1 MTGPLVV
8 CSLEAW
14 DDVWR
19 RNQFLVAGLLAR
31 DPDLEILFVEPSRDP
46 LHDAVS
52 RRRPGRGK
60 GLRSVDGVGDGRLR
74 LLQLTKWVPRVVGPA
89 ADALLRYDLR
99 RRIAALGWKEPTLWV
114 NDPGWAGLVTE
125 TGWPAMY
132 DITDD
137 WLRAQRSPREHER
150 LVRNEEALMRTC
162 REVVV
167 CSRAL
172 AQTKGTVRPV
182 RLVPNAVDVDR
193 FRRPSARPA
202 DLPAGA
208 TAVYVGTLHE
218 DRLDVDLV
226 ARTGAALAAG
236 RAGTLVLVG
245 PDALSTFNSA
255 RLRAQPG
262 VRVLGPRPNAVV
274 PAYLQHADVLVVPHV
289 VDDFTDSLDPIKLY
303 EYRAVGRPVVSTPVA
318 GFRSAAGPGVD
329 LRDGEGFVDA
339 TLKALTGPRHASVV
353 AEVPDWS
360 TRVVALAAVLE
371 GVDRAVTPR
380 LG

>member
-1 MTGPLVV
+1 MTRPLVV

-14 DDVWR
+14 DEVWR
-19 RNQFLVAGLLAR
+19 RNQFLVAGLLAG
-31 DPDLEILFVEPSRDP
+31 DPDLEVLFVEPSRDP

-52 RRRPGRGK
+52 RRRAGRGR
-60 GLRSVDGVGDGRLR
+60 GLRTVRDVGDGRLR
-74 LLQLTKWVPRVVGPA
+74 LLELTKWVPRVAGPA
-89 ADALLRYDLR
+89 ADGLLRRDLR
-99 RRIAALGWKEPTLWV
+99 RRVAALGWTAPTLWV

-132 DITDD
+132 DVTDD
-137 WLRAQRSPREHER
+137 WLEAVRSRREHER
-150 LVRNEEALMRTC
+150 LVRNEAVLMRHC

-167 CSRAL
+167 CSPALERA
-172 AQTKGTVRPV
+172 KGAVRPV

-193 FRRPSARPA
+193 FRAPTVRPG
-202 DLPAGA
+202 DLPEGP

-226 ARTGAALAAG
+226 ARTGAALAAVG
-236 RAGTLVLVG
+236 AGTLVLVG
-245 PDALSTFNSA
+245 PDALSASNSA

-262 VRVLGPRPNAVV
+262 VRVLGPRANAAV

-318 GFRSAAGPGVD
+318 GFRSVGGGGLL

-339 TLKALTGPRHASVV
+339 IRTALVGVRVASVV
-353 AEVPDWS
+353 VDVPDWTS
-360 TRVVALAAVLE
+360 RVEALGAVLADVE
-371 GVDRAVTPR
+371 RPAPLPR
-380 LG
+380 G